1 MIEGQEGVT
10 WEQWVALARAC
21 EEHGLDGLFRSDHYL
36 SITRGAKRP
45 DGAAESAK
53 RPDARAQPARPP
65 DGAAESAPRVGSLD
79 AWATISALAAVTKR
93 IRLGTLV
100 SPVTFRPAS
109 VLAKNVV
116 TADHVSGGRV
126 ELGIGAGWY
135 EAEHE
140 VYGFPFLTAKDRVA
154 LLRQQI
160 ETIVH
165 QWTDHPDVWP
175 KPVRQPHPPLIVGGG
190 GKPGT
195 VGPAVRWATEYNTTN
210 AGLDD
215 CRERR
220 RALDVACRKAGRAPE
235 TLPLS
240 LMATCLVGVDDADL
254 RERVALYL
262 RETGSDQ
269 SVVGYLR
276 DDSPD
281 RLVGT
286 LEQVAE
292 RLAAYEEAGVSRAM
306 LRPPAHEDVEMIP
319 LLGQLAGPTANA

>member
-1 MIEGQEGVT
+1 MRICLMIEGQEGVT

-21 EEHGLDGLFRSDHYL
+21 EEHGVEGLFRSDHYL
-36 SITRGAKRP
+36 SITRGR
-45 DGAAESAK
+45 
-53 RPDARAQPARPP
+53 DA
-65 DGAAESAPRVGSLD
+65 GSLD
-79 AWATISALAAVTKR
+79 AWTTLSALAAVTER

-140 VYGFPFLTAKDRVA
+140 VYGFPFLTPGERVA
-154 LLRQQI
+154 LLREQI

-175 KPVRQPHPPLIVGGG
+175 KPLQQPHPPLIVGGG

-220 RALDVACRKAGRAPE
+220 RALDDACHKAGRDPE

-240 LMATCLVGVDDADL
+240 LMATCLVGTDDAEL

-262 RETGSDQ
+262 GETGSDE
-269 SVVGYLR
+269 SVDDYLR
-276 DDSPD
+276 RDSTD

-286 LEQVAE
+286 VEQVAE
-292 RLAAYEEAGVSRAM
+292 RLRAYEEVGVTRAM
-306 LRPPAHEDVEMIP
+306 LRPPTHEDMELIP
-319 LLGQLAGPTANA
+319 LLGQLAGATPNA